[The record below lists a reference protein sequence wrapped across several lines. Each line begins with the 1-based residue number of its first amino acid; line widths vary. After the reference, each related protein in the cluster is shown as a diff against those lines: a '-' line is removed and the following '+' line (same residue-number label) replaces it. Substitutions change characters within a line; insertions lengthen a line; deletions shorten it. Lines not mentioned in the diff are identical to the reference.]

1 MGLACGIRDTNLSKD
16 ERRLFSTLGRV
27 ALMHLEE
34 RASKPT
40 DPAIPDLFTIQTFE
54 LNDVE
59 QFQASPTTSVAGR
72 RHRSNI

>member
-1 MGLACGIRDTNLSKD
+1 
-16 ERRLFSTLGRV
+16 
-27 ALMHLEE
+27 MHLEE
-34 RASKPT
+34 LASKPT